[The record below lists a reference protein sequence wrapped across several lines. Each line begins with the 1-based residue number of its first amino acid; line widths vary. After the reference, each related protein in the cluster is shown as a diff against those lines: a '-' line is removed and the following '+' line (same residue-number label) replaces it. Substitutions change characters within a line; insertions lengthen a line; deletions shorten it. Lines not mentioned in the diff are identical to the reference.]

1 MVMMVQIDTSSAGIK
16 SQSRTD
22 FLTSSPVHHA
32 TLRCKQ
38 HPPHLAHPHLSDFH
52 PRATRTTPPLFH
64 LTVAKTT
71 TMTLRSTLLSPQK
84 PTLHILIKPTVPAP
98 ITEEDNLVVDVP
110 TDGVDATTIEVPHQA
125 EGEVIT
131 TTRNGPEMVNT

>member
-1 MVMMVQIDTSSAGIK
+1 MVTMVQIDTSSAGIK

-52 PRATRTTPPLFH
+52 PCATRTTPPLFH

-71 TMTLRSTLLSPQK
+71 TMSLKSTSPSLLRPTPHILVK
-84 PTLHILIKPTVPAP
+84 PTA
-98 ITEEDNLVVDVP
+98 ITSDEDNLVVDVL
-110 TDGVDATTIEVPHQA
+110 TDDMDVAMVEVRRQA
-125 EGEVIT
+125 EDEVTIT
-131 TTRNGPEMVNT
+131 LLNGPEMVST

>member
-1 MVMMVQIDTSSAGIK
+1 MVTMVQIDTSSVGIK

-52 PRATRTTPPLFH
+52 PCATRTTPPLFH

-98 ITEEDNLVVDVP
+98 ITDEDNLVVDVL
-110 TDGVDATTIEVPHQA
+110 TDDMDEATVEVRHLV
-125 EGEVIT
+125 EDVVT
-131 TTRNGPEMVNT
+131 TTHNGPEMVNT